1 MMKKKQRNIRK
12 RIGDSDEEELQPD
25 VIPFLEEDYH
35 AQVKK
40 VVEERA
46 SKKKGKEKKSEKK
59 SEKKLKDPKG
69 KSSLLSF
76 GAEEED
82 EDGAEVFQVK
92 KSSMSR
98 RLAKANAKM
107 KKRKVLVKD
116 EPQPGVDNSNSEES
130 LSKPRFEET
139 IKETFNIEDNIVLNG
154 MDAEAAVIAEEDQQE
169 LNDGFRRLASG
180 LIPDASMI
188 HAIRKK
194 RQMARELGT
203 NYISLDDT
211 QRFAGEKSRL
221 VRDDDNDRSG
231 SESDEGRMSFT
242 VKQSTKRERLQEAM
256 KPVVHHDSGSDQD
269 EELERWEQEQIKK
282 GISVPQTQTAED
294 SPYQQYNYP
303 QPELAEV
310 PYGVSA
316 EQAWYGT
323 NYNSETA
330 ESRPNIPPDASNLPT
345 TFPSVSLQD
354 LRKKISDRL
363 EPLQEVH
370 RAHER
375 EYENMTER
383 MKSSAL
389 SSVELKD
396 STGGVSGQY
405 DFYQEMRSYVRD
417 LVECLNEKVPSIN
430 NLETAL
436 LNLYKNRASFFIDRR
451 QADIRDQSFEFMSQ
465 KAAAGA
471 NLAMKNS
478 KAEREEKQRNRR
490 AAEREARRARRR
502 RMREGGQKASGHYEG
517 MSSDDEQIDSQQ
529 AQMKA
534 DKERIQE
541 EAKAIF
547 QDVVDDFHSLPI
559 IQSKFERWKLD
570 HSDSYEEA
578 YIGLCLCK
586 LYNPFVRLQLLDWNP
601 LESDCPSIESMD
613 WFNTLLFYGYEES
626 KELNEDDSDN
636 KLLPNVVDKIVL
648 PKLIALVENVWD
660 PMSSS
665 QTHRL
670 VDTIQRLAEDYPT
683 VSSFN
688 KNTQALLQAIVTRL
702 RKTLDDDVYV
712 PLFPKSTLEQ
722 KGALAFA
729 QRQFWSC
736 VKLLGNVLSWHG
748 LVDQQVLIEIAL
760 DGLLN
765 RYILLSLQNSDV
777 NEESLAKCQRIVSAL
792 PKQWFQDL
800 QGDCTLKQL
809 ESFCKYQLNC
819 VDTLHTS
826 FYGGSET
833 QKKSARTQI
842 KAVTKLLVSIHAMDH
857 ALSVTSD
864 YSLKDLKKMLD

>member
-1 MMKKKQRNIRK
+1 M
-12 RIGDSDEEELQPD
+12 GDSDEEETKSD

-46 SKKKGKEKKSEKK
+46 SKKKGKEKKG
-59 SEKKLKDPKG
+59 KDKKG

-76 GAEEED
+76 GEEED
-82 EDGAEVFQVK
+82 EEGAETFQVK

-107 KKRKVLVKD
+107 KKRREQQAKD
-116 EPQPGVDNSNSEES
+116 EPQIEEEKATSEEKT
-130 LSKPRFEET
+130 SKQET
-139 IKETFNIEDNIVLNG
+139 DSRPQFDEDDDDDVVLNG
-154 MDAEAAVIAEEDQQE
+154 MDAEAAVMAEEDQHE
-169 LNDGFRRLASG
+169 ISDGFRRIASG

-188 HAIRKK
+188 HAARKK

-211 QRFAGEKSRL
+211 QRFRGDKSRL

-242 VKQSTKRERLQEAM
+242 VKHSTKRERVQEAM
-256 KPVVHHDSGSDQD
+256 KPAVHVESGSDQD

-282 GISVPQTQTAED
+282 GISVPQTQTAEE

-303 QPELAEV
+303 QSELMEV
-310 PYGVSA
+310 PYGVSS

-323 NYNSETA
+323 SYISEAA
-330 ESRPNIPPDASNLPT
+330 ESKPYIAPDSSNLPT

-354 LRKKISDRL
+354 LKKKISDRL
-363 EPLQEVH
+363 EPLEEVH

-375 EYENMTER
+375 EYENINER
-383 MKSSAL
+383 MKNSAL
-389 SSVELKD
+389 SSVELKE
-396 STGGVSGQY
+396 STGGVSEQY
-405 DFYQEMRSYVRD
+405 DFFQEMRSYVKD
-417 LVECLNEKVPSIN
+417 LVECLNEKVSSIN
-430 NLETAL
+430 NLETAM
-436 LNLYKNRASFFIDRR
+436 LNIYKDRAAFLVNRR
-451 QADIRDQSFEFMSQ
+451 QGDIRDQSFEFMSQ

-471 NLAMKNS
+471 NLTMKNS

-502 RMREGGQKASGHYEG
+502 RLREPNQKQSSHFEG
-517 MSSDDEQIDSQQ
+517 MSSDDEQTESQQ

-541 EAKAIF
+541 DAKAVF

-559 IQSKFERWKLD
+559 IQSKFEKWKFQ
-570 HSDSYEEA
+570 HSDSYQEA
-578 YIGLCLCK
+578 YIGLCLSK
-586 LYNPFVRLQLLDWNP
+586 LYSPFIRLQLLDWNP
-601 LESDCPSIESMD
+601 LESDCCSIESMD
-613 WFNTLLFYGYEES
+613 WFNTLLFYGYQES
-626 KELNEDDSDN
+626 RELDKEDADI

-670 VDTIQRLAEDYPT
+670 VDCIQKLAEDYPT
-683 VSSFN
+683 VSSSN
-688 KNTQALLQAIVTRL
+688 KNTQALLQAIVARM

-722 KGALAFA
+722 KGALAFS

-748 LVDQQVLIEIAL
+748 LVDQQVLIEIAV

-765 RYILLSLQNSDV
+765 RYILLSLQNSEVD
-777 NEESLAKCQRIVSAL
+777 EESLAKCQRIVAAL

-800 QGDCTLKQL
+800 QGDSTLPQL

-833 QKKSARTQI
+833 QKKAARTQI